1 MLIALIGKSDYTMRI
16 KNFDIFLIP
25 RHNVIIYCNFLSSH
39 ALYKTW
45 LLQKVWKSI
54 LSLKCQIYL
63 TVIQL
68 QLLCIQNVI
77 YWFTFCCS
85 YVLMNI
91 AANYHNT
98 LLIHT
103 YDVNIS
109 AELLFIIYKKHL
121 LRNIQIMVVWIRN
134 TFLLFILV
142 SRLGTINLES
152 NHRCNLRRKLL
163 HDFRIKTHSKD

>member
-1 MLIALIGKSDYTMRI
+1 MLIALIGKSDYTVRI
-16 KNFDIFLIP
+16 KHFDIFLILG
-25 RHNVIIYCNFLSSH
+25 HKMIIYCHFLSSH
-39 ALYKTW
+39 VLYKTW

-63 TVIQL
+63 TVIKL

-91 AANYHNT
+91 AAN
-98 LLIHT
+98 
-103 YDVNIS
+103 
-109 AELLFIIYKKHL
+109 LLFIIYKKHFL
-121 LRNIQIMVVWIRN
+121 QNIQIMVVWIRN
-134 TFLLFILV
+134 TFLFILV